1 MRYLKRIFESK
12 ENIESYIEECFFEV
26 SENINFEVELVFED
40 YTSFTIC
47 KLHIEEGKNIKIE
60 PSSEG
65 GTALAAF
72 TMSRHFIGRMEV
84 NLDFLKMRLD
94 KTSELINDIETAID
108 RIEGK
113 FENSMISIEI
123 NKIGYIDITIKI
135 KKYGETT
142 SKNN

>member
-1 MRYLKRIFESK
+1 MKYLKKIFESK
-12 ENIESYIEECFFEV
+12 EDIETYVEECFFEV

-60 PSSEG
+60 PSSG
-65 GTALAAF
+65 SFFPSKYLTVG
-72 TMSRHFIGRMEV
+72 MEV

-113 FENSMISIEI
+113 FENSSISIEI

>member
-1 MRYLKRIFESK
+1 MKYLKRIFESK
-12 ENIESYIEECFFEV
+12 EEDIETYIEECFFEV

-40 YTSFTIC
+40 YTPHLRSKFGSFTIC
-47 KLHIEEGKNIKIE
+47 KLHIKEGKNIKIE
-60 PSSEG
+60 PSSG
-65 GTALAAF
+65 SNF
-72 TMSRHFIGRMEV
+72 IIGRMEV

-113 FENSMISIEI
+113 FENTSISIKI

>member
-1 MRYLKRIFESK
+1 MKYLKRIFESK

-60 PSSEG
+60 ASSG
-65 GTALAAF
+65 PGNVFTASNF
-72 TMSRHFIGRMEV
+72 IIGRMEV
-84 NLDFLKMRLD
+84 SLDFLKMRLD

-113 FENSMISIEI
+113 FENTMISIEI

>member
-1 MRYLKRIFESK
+1 MKYLKRIFESK

-60 PSSEG
+60 PSSG
-65 GTALAAF
+65 PGIVFTASNF
-72 TMSRHFIGRMEV
+72 IIGRMEV
-84 NLDFLKMRLD
+84 SLDFLKMRLD

-113 FENSMISIEI
+113 FENTMISIEI

>member
-1 MRYLKRIFESK
+1 MKYLKRIFESK

-26 SENINFEVELVFED
+26 SENINFEVDDLYFED

-60 PSSEG
+60 ASS
-65 GTALAAF
+65 GTRQEWSA
-72 TMSRHFIGRMEV
+72 SNFIIGKMKV
-84 NLDFLKMRLD
+84 DLDFLKMRLD
-94 KTSELINDIETAID
+94 KISELINDIEIAID
-108 RIEGK
+108 RVKDK

-135 KKYGETT
+135 EKYGKTT

>member
-26 SENINFEVELVFED
+26 SENINFEVDDLVFESK
-40 YTSFTIC
+40 YPSTIFGTSFTIC

-60 PSSEG
+60 ASSG
-65 GTALAAF
+65 
-72 TMSRHFIGRMEV
+72 SNFIIGKMKV

-94 KTSELINDIETAID
+94 KISELINDIEIAID
-108 RIEGK
+108 RVKDK

-123 NKIGYIDITIKI
+123 NKIGHIDITIKI
-135 KKYGETT
+135 EKYGKTT

>member
-12 ENIESYIEECFFEV
+12 EDIETYIEECFFEV
-26 SENINFEVELVFED
+26 SENINFEVELVFEEN
-40 YTSFTIC
+40 YIVTIC

-60 PSSEG
+60 PSSG
-65 GTALAAF
+65 SNF
-72 TMSRHFIGRMEV
+72 IIGRMEV

-113 FENSMISIEI
+113 FENTSISIKI
-123 NKIGYIDITIKI
+123 NKIGYIDIIIKI